1 MDMSKYMGESMACD
15 KKLMLERKEPLKRS
29 GDSLPSSHKRANF
42 AFETL
47 RVEYFARAKLK
58 FVEEGGGLLT
68 NAGAGA
74 LLADKS
80 PIRHSRVFCTR
91 WNGLTKSN
99 GMMEALDDDEFS
111 GGPLNLLDAAKGFV
125 KVNAKTKWRQME
137 DGSGRVEYPEYPSA
151 AVEEVIVNGL
161 MHRDYLEIGSEV
173 HIDMFDDRLEVYSPG
188 GMVSGELIQSLDTR
202 AVAGVVVSNA
212 SVNIFFGMNFR
223 PKGHAITGETNETGA
238 FTEVGKTYGDE
249 IEISIGKSGYYPSK
263 RKLCYATMG
272 RERPVSDGKWQ
283 PYCDMQQMVLRK
295 IRNPISTERFWE
307 FRPYMA
313 KSAANYAQNAK
324 FSEQVRDD
332 GEIDE
337 SHFNKANCW
346 VLRSRCKVDENGNLI
361 SANYSVIHDIVFS
374 CKKGGMGGFSVT
386 GAFNPTPNDTN
397 LESK

>member
-1 MDMSKYMGESMACD
+1 M
-15 KKLMLERKEPLKRS
+15 KKRIAMIAALMVAL
-29 GDSLPSSHKRANF
+29 SS
-42 AFETL
+42 
-47 RVEYFARAKLK
+47 Y
-58 FVEEGGGLLT
+58 GLLK
-68 NAGAGA
+68 NPAY
-74 LLADKS
+74 
-80 PIRHSRVFCTR
+80 
-91 WNGLTKSN
+91 
-99 GMMEALDDDEFS
+99 
-111 GGPLNLLDAAKGFV
+111 LDARRKGAETKIIL
-125 KVNAKTKWRQME
+125 KVV
-137 DGSGRVEYPEYPSA
+137 D
-151 AVEEVIVNGL
+151 
-161 MHRDYLEIGSEV
+161 
-173 HIDMFDDRLEVYSPG
+173 DM
-188 GMVSGELIQSLDTR
+188 
-202 AVAGVVVSNA
+202 GVVVSNA

-223 PKGHAITGETNETGA
+223 PKGHAITGETNETGV
-238 FTEVGKTYGDE
+238 FTAVGKTCGDE

-307 FRPYMA
+307 FRYTKAINSWIGFDIAKNDFVRPHGNGATSDFEVFIDWNGDWLPKYKGMSVKIRFVEPFSGYYETPANTESSFIGPYKA
-313 KSAANYAQNAK
+313 KSTANYVQNAE

-346 VLRSRCKVDENGNLI
+346 VVRSRCKVDENGKLI